1 MNKLIISL
9 AALGALSTVALAE
22 PDRSFDSP
30 PPAWQL
36 NTQHNT
42 STEPLSVV
50 KETAANDG
58 GYVSNYQRVLENS
71 ENGGGNAHK

>member
-1 MNKLIISL
+1 MKKLIISL

-36 NTQHNT
+36 NTQHST
-42 STEPLSVV
+42 GTEPFAVV
-50 KETAANDG
+50 NEKVANNG
-58 GYVSNYQRVLENS
+58 GYVSNYERVLENS
-71 ENGGGNAHK
+71 ENGGGNAHR